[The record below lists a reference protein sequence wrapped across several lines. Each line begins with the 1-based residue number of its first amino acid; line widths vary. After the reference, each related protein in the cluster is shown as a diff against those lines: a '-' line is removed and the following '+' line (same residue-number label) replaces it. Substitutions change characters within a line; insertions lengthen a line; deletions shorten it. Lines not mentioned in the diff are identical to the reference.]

1 MNWTLVILVIV
12 VLGLLF
18 DRWRLIKR
26 VEAEMVRALRYVKK
40 VEGSIKDADESW
52 SRKEQKYKAEVDE
65 AVLKLCQQIVVKDL
79 ALALDKLSEENQNL
93 NEEHQ
98 KKIQEWSD
106 KLVGQLNQKIRE
118 AEKPEIKLTLNIEG
132 MKK

>member
-1 MNWTLVILVIV
+1 MNLITGIALVVVLVICWWTL
-12 VLGLLF
+12 
-18 DRWRLIKR
+18 IKK
-26 VEAEMVRALRYVKK
+26 EMEMVRALRYVKK
-40 VEGSIKDADESW
+40 VEGSIKEADESW

-65 AVLKLCQQIVVKDL
+65 AVSTLCQQIVEKDL

-132 MKK
+132 RKK